1 MSFLQ
6 SKQQLKKWVQPFRLA
21 IYFVSILLGMA
32 TLAALLERW
41 SLIAELAVHFRLQ
54 YAVAGFV
61 LAAGAWALNKHKLML
76 FCCGI
81 SLWHALALFYA
92 GVAFTAPPVDALKT
106 EYRILQFN
114 ANVKNQNVDALPLLL
129 EQAQMHDILVVQE
142 LPKGLGLLNSAQL
155 RALYPYQYAGNEGKV
170 FFEGLAVFSKL
181 PITVTPMQHEGASR
195 YAGVLRIHVPDK
207 NMTLYAV
214 HSPTPIPLNAAQER
228 EAQHNWLFELLAKE
242 ERGVIA
248 IGDFNVTPYA
258 FRFQQLLREHN
269 LYLAAFPDS
278 LLHTW
283 PRLLPITVLQIPIDL
298 AVVNSRA
305 NILDRMRVSISGSD
319 HYAVSNT
326 LMIQ

>member
-1 MSFLQ
+1 MQ
-6 SKQQLKKWVQPFRLA
+6 GKQRLKKWVQPFRLV
-21 IYFVSILLGMA
+21 IYFMSILLGIA

-54 YAVAGFV
+54 YAVAGVV
-61 LAAGAWALNKHKLML
+61 LAAGAWALSKHKLML

-81 SLWHALALFYA
+81 VLWHALALLYA
-92 GVAFTAPPVDALKT
+92 GFAFTAPPVNALKT

-114 ANVKNQNVDALPLLL
+114 ANVRNRNIDALTLLL
-129 EQAQMHDILVVQE
+129 EQAQRHDMLVVQE
-142 LPKGLGLLNSAQL
+142 LPEGLGLLHSQQL
-155 RALYPYQYAGNEGKV
+155 RELYPYQYAGKEGQV
-170 FFEGLAVFSKL
+170 FFKGLAVFSKL

-207 NMTLYAV
+207 NMTVYGV

-228 EAQHNWLFELLAKE
+228 EAQHEWLFDLLAKE
-242 ERGVIA
+242 QLAAIA

-258 FRFQQLLREHN
+258 ARFQQLLREHH

-283 PRLLPITVLQIPIDL
+283 PQLLPIIVLQIPIDL
-298 AVVNSRA
+298 VVVNNRV
-305 NILDRMRVSISGSD
+305 NILDRTRLSIPGSD

-326 LMIQ
+326 VLIP

>member
-6 SKQQLKKWVQPFRLA
+6 GKQQLKKWVQPFRLV
-21 IYFVSILLGMA
+21 IYFVSILLGIA
-32 TLAALLERW
+32 TLATFLERW
-41 SLIAELAVHFRLQ
+41 SLIAELAVHFRPQ
-54 YAVAGFV
+54 YAVAGVV
-61 LAAGAWALNKHKLML
+61 LAAGAWALSKHKLML

-81 SLWHALALFYA
+81 GLWHVFALLYA
-92 GVAFTAPPVDALKT
+92 GFAFTAPPVNALKT

-114 ANVKNQNVDALPLLL
+114 ANVRNRNIDALALLL
-129 EQAQMHDILVVQE
+129 EQAQRHDMLVVQE
-142 LPKGLGLLNSAQL
+142 LPEGLGLLHSQQL
-155 RALYPYQYAGNEGKV
+155 RELYPYQYAGKEGKV

-207 NMTLYAV
+207 NVTVYGV

-228 EAQHNWLFELLAKE
+228 KAQHQWLFDLLAKE
-242 ERGVIA
+242 RQAAIA

-258 FRFQQLLREHN
+258 YQFQQLLREHR

-283 PRLLPITVLQIPIDL
+283 PRVLPITLLQIPIDL
-298 AVVNSRA
+298 AVVNNRA
-305 NILDRMRVSISGSD
+305 NILNRTRLSIPGSD

-326 LMIQ
+326 VLIP